1 MVFVRCL
8 PSNAEASAGRPVK
21 EGGTAETAEIWEWKP
36 EGSSIH
42 LGCPVN
48 YPGWTWADVPSNVV
62 ASASKILRGKPSG
75 WQVNNYRARDKAVV
89 LLRDRRRHCRIY
101 LALPDKWVWI
111 NQPKGFPYINDTL
124 ADLFASPCE
133 LEDPVKLGVYVG
145 YVSALFKGPFR
156 IALTSG
162 FLESMEQKV
171 EKPSGKLE
179 PMLNDFLQGREKDP
193 EALRSLCADPMLQ
206 LQGDSFEIQC
216 NLMTGHGA
224 VERWTLKGKLGKA
237 VTLTDIA
244 VAEIRRDGTFFCPE
258 VPRD

>member
-1 MVFVRCL
+1 
-8 PSNAEASAGRPVK
+8 
-21 EGGTAETAEIWEWKP
+21 
-36 EGSSIH
+36 
-42 LGCPVN
+42 
-48 YPGWTWADVPSNVV
+48 
-62 ASASKILRGKPSG
+62 
-75 WQVNNYRARDKAVV
+75 
-89 LLRDRRRHCRIY
+89 
-101 LALPDKWVWI
+101 VWI

-162 FLESMEQKV
+162 FLESMEQRV